1 MLPRLWGN
9 GKMNGVDD
17 ASLAYF
23 RSLGVSHIWYT
34 GILKHSTGKPFVK
47 GAPGSPYAVSDY
59 YDINPYLAE
68 TESERMLE
76 FEQLVKRTHDAG
88 LKVIIDFVPNHV
100 GRDYGMERVRDD
112 VSYFGDG
119 DDRTVHWKES
129 NDFFYYPGEKLTLPT
144 GSTYDE
150 LPARASGNAYTP
162 EPDINDWYDT
172 IKLNYCPVHTA
183 TWDKMLDI
191 LLFWASKGVDGF
203 RCDMV
208 ELVPDGLFR
217 WAITEVKKQYPDI
230 LFIAEVYQKEKYRQY
245 IRQANFDYLYDKSG
259 LYDVLRAVV
268 MKNTIGSAT
277 APGLWQSTKNITW
290 NWQSLCDLQPRMLN
304 FLENHDEQR
313 FASSYFGADGR
324 NCFAALGVSLLFN
337 TAPFMIY
344 FGEEIGERAEESS
357 DGRTSIFDVKPVES
371 LQRLCRFAREGSG
384 LTAYEAEMFAR
395 FSKMTSLAS
404 EPLYS
409 RGSTFDLCYCNAG
422 ADGFDSNK
430 HFAFLRHLDDQTSL
444 IFCNFSSNPASA
456 SLVIP
461 EHASEMM
468 GIAARTVTVSAGP
481 YSTSILALWPDDIME

>member
-47 GAPGSPYAVSDY
+47 GDPGSPYAVSDY

-76 FEQLVKRTHDAG
+76 FEQLVKRTHEAG

-112 VSYFGDG
+112 VSYFGDS

-337 TAPFMIY
+337 TAPFLIY
-344 FGEEIGERAEESS
+344 FGQEYGERGMESEGFS
-357 DGRTSIFDVKPVES
+357 GPDGRTSIFDYCTVPS
-371 LQRLCRFAREGSG
+371 LVRGLNGTLTVDETVVYKEYCRLMRIATADALFSEGATYDLMYANPSSGRFDPSKQFAWMRSHSG
-384 LTAYEAEMFAR
+384 AAMVVVA
-395 FSKMTSLAS
+395 
-404 EPLYS
+404 
-409 RGSTFDLCYCNAG
+409 
-422 ADGFDSNK
+422 
-430 HFAFLRHLDDQTSL
+430 
-444 IFCNFSSNPASA
+444 NFSDSPVS
-456 SLVIP
+456 VDVFIP
-461 EHASEMM
+461 RAAFEFA
-468 GIAARTVTVSAGP
+468 GIDSGDRTIKVKIGPNDYARTDVSR
-481 YSTSILALWPDDIME
+481 